1 MEEKKYIQKRRS
13 FIFCPG
19 NRPDM
24 IPKALSSGAD
34 MVCIDLEDAIIPDH
48 KSIARIKT
56 VKAFDNLSI
65 PKGVEILIRIN
76 DVNSQDGIEDIE
88 AILNTNITVSGLML
102 PKIQS
107 VEEIIILENKIK
119 DKNKDLNLHIII
131 ETNRGLE
138 KAWDI
143 AQSSSLIKSLLFGGV
158 DMSADLGCNGDWF
171 SLLYARSKVVHAA
184 AGAGIDSIDVPFL
197 DLGDMEGMN
206 NEAKKSKNLGFSGKG
221 SIHPKQIDQLNQ
233 VFTPSEEEVAYANK
247 VIKAFNNASDGLVVV
262 DGKLIEKPV
271 LRTALKT
278 IANSEN

>member
-24 IPKALSSGAD
+24 IPKALSSKAD

-48 KSIARIKT
+48 KSIARIET

-65 PKGVEILIRIN
+65 PKGVETLIRIN

-119 DKNKDLNLHIII
+119 EKDKDLNLHIII

-197 DLGDMEGMN
+197 DFGDMEGMN